1 MKDLDLDKPNEHID
15 YQLVPSFEG
24 ETQTWDVKILR
35 APFNESVIRFE
46 NIQLDGETQELKF
59 NFQVIDTLDESVTNT
74 DNVELQTFA
83 ADVLQDILVAAI
95 NDGTLKTEESNGN
108 QSTADDSTQPTD

>member
-24 ETQTWDVKILR
+24 ATQTWDVKVLR
-35 APFNESVIRFE
+35 APFDGTVIRFE
-46 NIQLDGETQELKF
+46 NIALNGETKELNF
-59 NFQVIDTLDESVTNT
+59 NFQVVETLDESVANT

-108 QSTADDSTQPTD
+108 QSTTDDSTESTD

>member
-1 MKDLDLDKPNEHID
+1 VKDLDLDKPNEHID

-35 APFNESVIRFE
+35 SPFDGTVIRCE
-46 NIQLDGETQELKF
+46 NIALDGETQELKF
-59 NFQVIDTLDESVTNT
+59 NFQVVETLDESVSNT

-83 ADVLQDILVAAI
+83 GDVLQDILVAAI
-95 NDGTLKTEESNGN
+95 NDGTLKTKENDGN
-108 QSTADDSTQPTD
+108 QSTADDSTESTD